1 MPGDARKN
9 VSGEGEQESD
19 KKIDPR
25 IAKRIEELRARAK
38 VHLSQQEFQE
48 ALSCLDLAIDLNS
61 SSYKVSN
68 VAGSAAVCRRLHAHN
83 PPSGLQCLAM
93 CLPACSSTV

>member
-1 MPGDARKN
+1 MPGGKN
-9 VSGEGEQESD
+9 ASGEGEQESD

-25 IAKRIEELRARAK
+25 IEKRIEELRARAK

-61 SSYKVSN
+61 SSYKVASSAGCRLELPVSPMLACN
-68 VAGSAAVCRRLHAHN
+68 VFLTC
-83 PPSGLQCLAM
+83 LQCPF
-93 CLPACSSTV
+93 LPASFTA